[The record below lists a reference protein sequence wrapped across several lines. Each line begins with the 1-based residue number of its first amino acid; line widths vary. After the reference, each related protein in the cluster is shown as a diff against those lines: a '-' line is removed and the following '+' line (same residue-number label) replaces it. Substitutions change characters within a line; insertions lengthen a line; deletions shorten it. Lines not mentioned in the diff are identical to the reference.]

1 MFTNSINCLHKVG
14 QGTALL
20 GVVLP
25 LLLIGVLKFTL
36 TEVEALKPV
45 INGTPWLTWLTWLYA
60 VFGFEGASYFL
71 GVIEIIT
78 ATLLVM
84 SVWSAR
90 AGIMGGAMGAMTFLV
105 TVSTLLVL
113 PIGEDKEGGLPFLN
127 FLGQFLIKD
136 VALLGISILVLANCL
151 ARLRA
156 HS

>member
-1 MFTNSINCLHKVG
+1 MFTNSINSMHKVG

-25 LLLIGVLKFTL
+25 LLLIGVLKFTP

-45 INGTPWLTWLTWLYA
+45 INGTPWLTWLYA

-71 GVIEIIT
+71 GVVEIIT
-78 ATLLVM
+78 ATLLIM

-90 AGIMGGAMGAMTFLV
+90 AGIMGGAMGAVTFLV

-156 HS
+156 RS

>member
-1 MFTNSINCLHKVG
+1 MFTNSINFMHKVG

-25 LLLIGVLKFTL
+25 LLLIGVLKFTP

-45 INGTPWLTWLTWLYA
+45 INGTPWLTWLYA

-71 GVIEIIT
+71 GVVEIIT
-78 ATLLVM
+78 ATLLIM
-84 SVWSAR
+84 SVWSVR
-90 AGIMGGAMGAMTFLV
+90 AGIMGGAMGTVTFLV

-151 ARLRA
+151 ARFRA
-156 HS
+156 RS

>member
-1 MFTNSINCLHKVG
+1 MLTNSINSMHKIG

-25 LLLIGVLKFTL
+25 LLLIGILKFTP
-36 TEVEALKPV
+36 TEVEALKPI
-45 INGTPWLTWLTWLYA
+45 INGTPWLTWLYA
-60 VFGFEGASYFL
+60 LFGFEGASYFL
-71 GVIEIIT
+71 GVFEIIT

-90 AGIMGGAMGAMTFLV
+90 AGIAGGAMGAMTFLV

-113 PIGEDKEGGLPFLN
+113 PIWEEKEGGFPYVN

-136 VALLGISILVLANCL
+136 VALLGISILVATHCFT
-151 ARLRA
+151 RLRA
-156 HS
+156 RS